1 MTTSTGASFHLFRLF
16 RSLFMLSLWFC
27 VIPLYVSKR
36 VILSIARLHT
46 FVKFGE
52 ILSLKFFFFFF
63 FFFSIHPFRPFVAR
77 LSLPNFFLY
86 CLVQP

>member
-36 VILSIARLHT
+36 DILSIARLHT

-52 ILSLKFFFFFF
+52 ILSLKFFFFL
-63 FFFSIHPFRPFVAR
+63 IHLFRPFVAR